1 MKLAAVVLLL
11 WVGVYALA
19 LGWSTGVWAAVAASI
34 AAVLAALCI
43 WLVNYN
49 ITGRRPPAYT
59 GERNSDGKPNG
70 KGTIT
75 YVSGSTYTG
84 EWKDDK
90 RSGQGTYTFLDG
102 TTYTGAFKDD
112 KRNGQGTITYPGG
125 ATFTGAFKNGKLVP

>member
-1 MKLAAVVLLL
+1 MKLAAVVLVLVVL
-11 WVGVYALA
+11 YAAA

-59 GERNSDGKPNG
+59 GERNSDGKPHGQGTVTWADGTTYTGEFKDGNFNG
-70 KGTIT
+70 QGTMRYT
-75 YVSGSTYTG
+75 DGDTHTG

-90 RSGQGTYTFLDG
+90 ENGQGTYTYADG
-102 TTYTGAFKDD
+102 TV
-112 KRNGQGTITYPGG
+112 R
-125 ATFTGAFKNGKLVP
+125 

>member
-43 WLVNYN
+43 WLVNYY

-59 GERNSDGKPNG
+59 GERNSDGKPHGQGSVTYADGETYTGEFKDG
-70 KGTIT
+70 KRHGQGTLT
-75 YVSGSTYTG
+75 SADGSTYTG
-84 EWKDDK
+84 EWKDGNWH
-90 RSGQGTYTFLDG
+90 GQGTMTLANGY
-102 TTYTGAFKDD
+102 TYTGE
-112 KRNGQGTITYPGG
+112 
-125 ATFTGAFKNGKLVP
+125 